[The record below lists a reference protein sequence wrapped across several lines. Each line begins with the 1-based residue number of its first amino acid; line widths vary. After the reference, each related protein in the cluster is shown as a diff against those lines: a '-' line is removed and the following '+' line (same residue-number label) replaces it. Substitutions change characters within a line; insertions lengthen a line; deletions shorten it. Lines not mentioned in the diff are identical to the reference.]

1 VDELLGTEYQKQ
13 IKITVPKS
21 GWEAAMSSVRFEAV
35 TKRFQDVIGV
45 ANLNLEIRNGEFFT
59 LLGPSG
65 CGKTTTL
72 RMIAGFTFPSE
83 GRIFLGEREITSVPP
98 HKRNTGMVFQNYAL
112 FPHMTVME
120 NVAFGLTVRKLSK
133 PERTK
138 RVKDILQRVRL
149 EGFEDRKISELSGGQ
164 QQRVA
169 LARALV
175 IRPSILLLDEPLS
188 NLDARLR
195 EEMRSEILALHRSFG
210 ITTVYVTHDQTEALT
225 MSDRI
230 AVFQRGTCQ
239 QVGTPE
245 EIYQSPKNAFVA
257 SFVGETNL
265 LPATVLKREG
275 DSVLVCAAS
284 ALFEVPVTAVEGE
297 AAAGETMWLSIR
309 PEAVEIV
316 TGPGSNTI
324 SVTTELIQF
333 MGFSIHCTAKAED
346 GTRLRSLILNHRF
359 QGMKEGEALFFHFP
373 AERLRLFAQRGEEE

>member
-1 VDELLGTEYQKQ
+1 
-13 IKITVPKS
+13 
-21 GWEAAMSSVRFEAV
+21 MSSVRFQAV
-35 TKRFQDVIGV
+35 TKRFQDVTGV
-45 ANLNLEIRNGEFFT
+45 KNLNLEIKNGEFFT

-83 GRIFLGEREITSVPP
+83 GRIFLDQQEITSVPP

-120 NVAFGLTVRKLSK
+120 NVAFGLAVRKIPK
-133 PERTK
+133 QERTK
-138 RVKDILQRVRL
+138 QVKEILQRVRL
-149 EGFEDRKISELSGGQ
+149 DGFEARKISELSGGQ

-175 IRPSILLLDEPLS
+175 IRPNILLLDEPLS

-195 EEMRSEILALHRSFG
+195 EEMRSEILSLHRSFE
-210 ITTVYVTHDQTEALT
+210 ITTIYVTHDQVEALT

-230 AVFQRGTCQ
+230 AVFRNGTCQ

-245 EIYQSPKNAFVA
+245 EVYHSPKNAFVA

-265 LPATVLKREG
+265 LSVTVIKQEG
-275 DSVLVCAAS
+275 DSVFVRGAS
-284 ALFEVPVTAVEGE
+284 ALFEVPKAAVEGDAVE
-297 AAAGETMWLSIR
+297 GGTMWLSIR

-316 TGPGSNTI
+316 TEPGSNTV
-324 SVTTELIQF
+324 SVRTELVQF

-346 GTRLRSLILNHRF
+346 GTRVRSLILNRS
-359 QGMKEGEALFFHFP
+359 QRLQVMKEGEKLLFHFP
-373 AERLRLFAQRGEEE
+373 KEHVRLFAKGGEDE